1 VGRLLTTALPKRKD
15 ELMPSS
21 NLPPEE
27 QREVKPFDP
36 LVLDR
41 TVIAVPLLEQMQE
54 DLELIAEFEKR
65 RPKVAQE
72 FNSVIEFNKNF
83 RGGAKA
89 AREEVLKMVER
100 AKDKAL
106 EASTKR
112 VETSENE
119 FKASTDQLRT
129 TAEGRLADAKKRDAA
144 LHEAIEKQTI
154 GPLQPKSAY
163 SFALLHDAIIRRL
176 LAANEH
182 LASPKN
188 PGAQPIERIYPKR
201 FEIIIDLNLEYP
213 GGREVARQWV
223 FDHIERAKQE
233 AKVHDAGQQ
242 IQFEKDRPNSQYVF
256 ARLEARAIQRL
267 VALDMDAAKDLA
279 EEIAAKKAPAEK
291 EAAAK
296 TDKDENA
303 TAKTAAETLKAA
315 TEIPPKTPDPSKC
328 RAIFHIWPDFEVSA
342 YINKSVATVKADAAQ
357 NSFSA
362 WGTGITWAVMDS
374 GIQQDHQHFQKY
386 ANIDPVSGWH
396 KDFTVD
402 GAGPFD
408 DKNGHGTHVAGI
420 IAGEWRVPVDAPKE
434 TRRPLAVSRYLKTG
448 TGTEDI
454 EYQQTR
460 LDGICGMAPRC
471 KLVSLRVLDENGK
484 GAVSNLIAAMDHVQ
498 EINGQGRR
506 LLIHGVNMSLGY
518 NFEPEW
524 FACGQSPLCVEVDR
538 LVKTGVVVVV
548 AAGNTGYGTLKS
560 TIGATSAGMAL
571 TINDPGNSDLAIT
584 VGSTHRDMP
593 HVYGV
598 SYFSSKGPT
607 GDGRLKP
614 DLVAPGEKIISCATG
629 NLKEEGAKNQ
639 ECDYVET
646 SGTSMAAPHVSGVI
660 AAFLSVRTEFIGK
673 AERVKEIFVS
683 TATDLRRDRYFQGSG
698 LVDLMRAIQSV

>member
-1 VGRLLTTALPKRKD
+1 
-15 ELMPSS
+15 MPSS

-27 QREVKPFDP
+27 QPEVKPFDP

-54 DLELIAEFEKR
+54 DLELIAKIQKTY
-65 RPKVAQE
+65 PDAAHE
-72 FNSVIEFNKNF
+72 FNSAIEFNKNF
-83 RGGAKA
+83 PGGAKA
-89 AREEVLKMVER
+89 AREEVLKMTES
-100 AKDKAL
+100 AKAKTL
-106 EASTKR
+106 EASTNR
-112 VETSENE
+112 VAGAGKE
-119 FKASTDQLRT
+119 
-129 TAEGRLADAKKRDAA
+129 RLADAHKRHAA
-144 LHEAIEKQTI
+144 LQEAIVKQTI
-154 GPLQPKSAY
+154 EPLQPKTAY
-163 SFALLHDAIIRRL
+163 SFAFLHAAIIRRL
-176 LAANEH
+176 LAANERF
-182 LASPKN
+182 ASAKPPAKR
-188 PGAQPIERIYPKR
+188 PIERIYPKR

-213 GGREVARQWV
+213 DGRDAARQWV
-223 FDHIERAKQE
+223 IDHIEPAKE
-233 AKVHDAGQQ
+233 LADVHDAGQQ
-242 IQFEKDRPNSQYVF
+242 IHFEKDQPNSQYMF
-256 ARLEARAIQRL
+256 ARLEARAIQEL
-267 VALDMDAAKDLA
+267 VVLDM
-279 EEIAAKKAPAEK
+279 E
-291 EAAAK
+291 AAK
-296 TDKDENA
+296 TVADRRSKETEN
-303 TAKTAAETLKAA
+303 TA
-315 TEIPPKTPDPSKC
+315 INVQIDPAKF
-328 RAIFHIWPDFEVSA
+328 RAIFHIWPDFEVSG
-342 YINKSVATVKADAAQ
+342 YINKSIATVKADAAQ

-362 WGTGITWAVMDS
+362 WGAGITWAVMDS
-374 GIQQDHQHFQKY
+374 GIQKEHQHFQKY
-386 ANIDPVSGWH
+386 ANIDPASVWH

-408 DKNGHGTHVAGI
+408 DQNGHGTHVAGI
-420 IAGEWRVPVDAPKE
+420 IAGEWRVAADAPAEKK
-434 TRRPLAVSRYLKTG
+434 PVAVSRYLKKN
-448 TGTEDI
+448 TEDV
-454 EYQQTR
+454 EYQATP
-460 LDGICGMAPRC
+460 LNGICGMAPQC

-484 GAVSNLIAAMDHVQ
+484 GAVSNLIAAIDHIQ

-538 LVKTGVVVVV
+538 LVKSGVVVVV

-629 NLKEEGAKNQ
+629 NLKEEGAKDIQ
-639 ECDYVET
+639 CDYVET

-660 AAFLSVRTEFIGK
+660 AAFLSVRNEFIGK

-683 TATDLRRDRYFQGSG
+683 TATDLRRDHYFQGSG

>member
-1 VGRLLTTALPKRKD
+1 
-15 ELMPSS
+15 MPSS

-27 QREVKPFDP
+27 QPKVEPFNP

-41 TVIAVPLLEQMQE
+41 TVIAVPLLNEMKE
-54 DLELIAEFEKR
+54 DLDLIA
-65 RPKVAQE
+65 KVKVPPE
-72 FNSVIEFNKNF
+72 FNSVIEFNKKF
-83 RGGAKA
+83 PRGAKA
-89 AREEVLKMVER
+89 AREKVLTMAED
-100 AKDKAL
+100 AKGQAL
-106 EASTKR
+106 ETSTKR

-129 TAEGRLADAKKRDAA
+129 GAEGRLADARKRDVA

-154 GPLQPKSAY
+154 GPLQPKGAY
-163 SFALLHDAIIRRL
+163 SFALLHDSIIRRL
-176 LAANEH
+176 LAANAR
-182 LASPKN
+182 LASLKDPK
-188 PGAQPIERIYPKR
+188 AQPIQRIYPKR

-213 GGREVARQWV
+213 GGREAARQWV
-223 FDHIERAKQE
+223 LDHIEPAKQQ
-233 AKVHDAGQQ
+233 AKVSDAGQQ
-242 IQFEKDRPNSQYVF
+242 IYFEKDRPNSQYVF
-256 ARLEARAIQRL
+256 ARLEARAIQEL
-267 VALDMDAAKDLA
+267 IGLDMEEAKNKAEQRRAASESTTTKAQIDP
-279 EEIAAKKAPAEK
+279 AK
-291 EAAAK
+291 
-296 TDKDENA
+296 
-303 TAKTAAETLKAA
+303 L
-315 TEIPPKTPDPSKC
+315 

-342 YINKSVATVKADAAQ
+342 CINKSIATVKADAAQ

-362 WGTGITWAVMDS
+362 YGKGITWAVMDS
-374 GIQQDHQHFQKY
+374 GIKNDHQHFSKY
-386 ANIDPVSGWH
+386 ANLDLPSMWH

-434 TRRPLAVSRYLKTG
+434 TRRPVAVSRYLKKDTG
-448 TGTEDI
+448 DI
-454 EYQQTR
+454 EYQETQ
-460 LDGICGMAPRC
+460 LDGIGGMAPQC

-484 GAVSNLIAAMDHVQ
+484 GAVSNLIAAIDHVQ

-560 TIGATSAGMAL
+560 TIGATTAGMAL

-629 NLKEEGAKNQ
+629 SLKNEGAKGVQ
-639 ECDYVET
+639 DIQSVDYVET

-660 AAFLSVRTEFIGK
+660 AAFLSVRTEFVGK
-673 AERVKEIFVS
+673 AERVKDIFVS
-683 TATDLRRDRYFQGSG
+683 TATDLRRDHYFQGSG